1 LEDASETLAIEL
13 VDVTFEAE
21 PPVIL
26 LTLWASPAHIPPP
39 PETLDEVPET
49 LTVVTLLDPVVTFD
63 AVPETLLALDPES
76 LLALPPDT
84 LLALPPET
92 ALE

>member
-1 LEDASETLAIEL
+1 
-13 VDVTFEAE
+13 
-21 PPVIL
+21 
-26 LTLWASPAHIPPP
+26 
-39 PETLDEVPET
+39 
-49 LTVVTLLDPVVTFD
+49 VVTLLDPVVTFD